1 MALFLLKF
9 IILVT
14 LQILL
19 FYYTI
24 LYYTIACDLNLVND
38 IFLIFII
45 STLLIVIIIAVTKYL
60 IFINEHTQI

>member
-24 LYYTIACDLNLVND
+24 TCELNLVND
-38 IFLIFII
+38 ILLIFII

>member
-19 FYYTI
+19 F
-24 LYYTIACDLNLVND
+24 YYTIACDLNLVND

>member
-24 LYYTIACDLNLVND
+24 TCELNLVND
-38 IFLIFII
+38 ILLIFII
-45 STLLIVIIIAVTKYL
+45 SILLIVIIIVVTKYL
-60 IFINEHTQI
+60 IFINEHNQI

>member
-24 LYYTIACDLNLVND
+24 TCDLNLVND
-38 IFLIFII
+38 ILLIFII

>member
-24 LYYTIACDLNLVND
+24 AYDLNLVND

>member
-24 LYYTIACDLNLVND
+24 TCELNLVND
-38 IFLIFII
+38 ILLIFII

-60 IFINEHTQI
+60 IFFNEHTQI